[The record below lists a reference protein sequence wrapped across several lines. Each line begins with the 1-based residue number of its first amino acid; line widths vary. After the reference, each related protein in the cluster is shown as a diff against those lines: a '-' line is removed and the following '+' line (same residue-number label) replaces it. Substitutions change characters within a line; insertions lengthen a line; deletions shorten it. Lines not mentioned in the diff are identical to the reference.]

1 MEKIIARNSAD
12 VSSENIAHKG
22 KPFGLDSDCVV
33 TRDCR
38 IVKTCGA
45 NHRPYGDCVLALFV
59 ICVNRHAVCRAVDL
73 DCVQVFAVLRLL
85 SSSLSRFA
93 VIQVE

>member
-12 VSSENIAHKG
+12 VSSENIAHKE

-59 ICVNRHAVCRAVDL
+59 IRVNRHAVCRAVDL
-73 DCVQVFAVLRLL
+73 DCVQIFCHVTLVVFKLVKICRYTG
-85 SSSLSRFA
+85 
-93 VIQVE
+93 

>member
-12 VSSENIAHKG
+12 VSSENIAHKE

-59 ICVNRHAVCRAVDL
+59 ICVNRHAVCRAVNL
-73 DCVQVFAVLRLL
+73 DCVQIFAVLRLL
-85 SSSLSRFA
+85 LSSLSRFA